1 MSKFEIKLTL
11 DASRPD
17 QINLLNKLLNA
28 LSSEESKTTV
38 TDTEDS
44 DEVKEEQKKRSRKA
58 KSEKSEE
65 LKEEVKSEES
75 EEDDNSDDDSSDNSP
90 TLDELKLLL
99 SKKVNGDNR
108 SDIRAKLNELGA
120 QNVTGLDT
128 SHYSEFYE
136 YLNSLTNG
144 QWAML

>member
-11 DASRPD
+11 DSSRPD

-38 TDTEDS
+38 TDSEDS
-44 DEVKEEQKKRSRKA
+44 DEVKEEPKKRVRGA
-58 KSEKSEE
+58 KVEKPEE
-65 LKEEVKSEES
+65 VKEEVKPEET
-75 EEDDNSDDDSSDNSP
+75 EEGGSTEEDSSDNSP

-120 QNVTGLDT
+120 QNVTGLDP
-128 SHYSEFYE
+128 SHYSEFCG
-136 YLNSLTNG
+136 YLNSLTNE
-144 QWAML
+144 

>member
-11 DASRPD
+11 DTSRPD

-38 TDTEDS
+38 TDSEDS
-44 DEVKEEQKKRSRKA
+44 DEVKEEEEEPKKRSRKT
-58 KSEKSEE
+58 KIEKPEGV
-65 LKEEVKSEES
+65 KEEVKPEET
-75 EEDDNSDDDSSDNSP
+75 EEEGSTEEDSSDNSP

-120 QNVTGLDT
+120 QNVTGLDP
-128 SHYSEFYE
+128 SHYSEFYG
-136 YLNSLTNG
+136 YLNSLTNE
-144 QWAML
+144 

>member
-17 QINLLNKLLNA
+17 QINLLNKLLNV

-38 TDTEDS
+38 TDIEDS
-44 DEVKEEQKKRSRKA
+44 DEVNDEPKKRVRKA
-58 KSEKSEE
+58 KVEKP
-65 LKEEVKSEES
+65 EEVKAEEIEEEES
-75 EEDDNSDDDSSDNSP
+75 TEEDSSYNSP

-120 QNVTGLDT
+120 QNVTGLDP
-128 SHYSEFYE
+128 SHYSEFYG

-144 QWAML
+144 